1 MAFSFRGFQAADNK
15 GESCLPMFCL
25 VIIMGGRKEEH
36 GAFMISRMI

>member
-25 VIIMGGRKEEH
+25 VIIMGEGRRNMAH
-36 GAFMISRMI
+36 L